1 MKPMEKQK
9 HLKAALAWLGK
20 IPVQDVFVDY
30 MAMARQELRE
40 LDKLIQEENK
50 PTEEAAKG

>member
-1 MKPMEKQK
+1 MDKKE
-9 HLKAALAWLGK
+9 HLNKVFYWLSK

-40 LDKLIQEENK
+40 LDKLIQEDK
-50 PTEEAAKG
+50 PSE

>member
-9 HLKAALAWLGK
+9 HLKSAVAWLAK

-50 PTEEAAKG
+50 PTEDAAKG

>member
-1 MKPMEKQK
+1 MDKKREEQNK
-9 HLKAALAWLGK
+9 HLKSALAWLSK
-20 IPVQDVFVDY
+20 IPVQGVFVDY

-50 PTEEAAKG
+50 NTKE

>member
-1 MKPMEKQK
+1 MDKKREEKNK
-9 HLKAALAWLGK
+9 YLKSALAWLRK

-50 PTEEAAKG
+50 PSE

>member
-1 MKPMEKQK
+1 MDKKHEEQSK
-9 HLKAALAWLGK
+9 HLKAAFAWLSK

-40 LDKLIQEENK
+40 LGKLIQEDK
-50 PTEEAAKG
+50 PSE

>member
-1 MKPMEKQK
+1 MDKKN
-9 HLKAALAWLGK
+9 HLDKVIYWISK

-50 PTEEAAKG
+50 PSE

>member
-1 MKPMEKQK
+1 MDKKE
-9 HLKAALAWLGK
+9 HLDKVFYWLNK

-40 LDKLIQEENK
+40 LDKLIQEDK
-50 PTEEAAKG
+50 PSE

>member
-1 MKPMEKQK
+1 MDKKEQLNKVFY
-9 HLKAALAWLGK
+9 WLSK

-40 LDKLIQEENK
+40 LDKLIQEDK
-50 PTEEAAKG
+50 PSE